1 MNEDK
6 QIEVE
11 KAVLQNRIFEEV
23 QRSLKL
29 QTDLELAYR
38 ELEAYKNQQN
48 YDDTEQ
54 VEGFE

>member
-6 QIEVE
+6 QIELE

-29 QTDLELAYR
+29 QTELELAYR